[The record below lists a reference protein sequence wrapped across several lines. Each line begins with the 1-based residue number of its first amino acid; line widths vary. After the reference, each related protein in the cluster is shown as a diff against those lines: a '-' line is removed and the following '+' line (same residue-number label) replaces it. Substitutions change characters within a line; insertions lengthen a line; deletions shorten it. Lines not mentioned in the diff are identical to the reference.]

1 VNRLGLHLLD
11 AQVPVSLA
19 PVELPFRILPVILAV
34 LLTVGVF
41 VAWRRTGA
49 SRRRTSVAATGMA
62 FGLILWMSTT
72 YLAADL
78 RALHFP
84 PGPPTMVVALVLML
98 LLSVGLGVSPVGRRL
113 AAGLPLAV
121 LVGFQGFRLPLELM
135 MHRAYEYGVMPVEM
149 SYSGFNFDIVT
160 GITAVVV
167 ATLLATGRAGMR
179 TARAWNVL
187 GTLLLTNIIVVS
199 MLSAPTPWRVFR
211 SVPAN
216 VWVTTAPYIWLPT
229 VMVALAI
236 LGHIVIYRRVRIERV
251 AVAPV

>member
-1 VNRLGLHLLD
+1 
-11 AQVPVSLA
+11 
-19 PVELPFRILPVILAV
+19 
-34 LLTVGVF
+34 
-41 VAWRRTGA
+41 
-49 SRRRTSVAATGMA
+49 
-62 FGLILWMSTT
+62 
-72 YLAADL
+72 
-78 RALHFP
+78 
-84 PGPPTMVVALVLML
+84 MVVALVLML

-187 GTLLLTNIIVVS
+187 GTLLLIASYPIRL
-199 MLSAPTPWRVFR
+199 MLSGTDTWMRFATWLTRFAP
-211 SVPAN
+211 
-216 VWVTTAPYIWLPT
+216 
-229 VMVALAI
+229 
-236 LGHIVIYRRVRIERV
+236 
-251 AVAPV
+251 